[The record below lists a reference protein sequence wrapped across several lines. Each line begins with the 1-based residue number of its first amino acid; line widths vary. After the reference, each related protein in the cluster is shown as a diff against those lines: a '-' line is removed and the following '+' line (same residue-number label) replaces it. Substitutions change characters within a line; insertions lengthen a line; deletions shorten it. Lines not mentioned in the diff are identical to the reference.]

1 MEIIL
6 LGIKI
11 FSARILDVSLGTIRM
26 ILTVK
31 GKNLSASIM
40 GFCEVLIWFIIVKEA
55 LNTNETSLL
64 IPISYA
70 LGFSSGTYIGSYL
83 SDKFIS
89 GTLTVQIITSMKD
102 KKLIKIIK
110 KNGFGVSVIEVNK
123 YLGGER
129 KYLLIIEIDKKRLN
143 KLKTLV
149 KKLDKNCF
157 ITVDETKAV
166 YNGYFK

>member
-31 GKNLSASIM
+31 GKNGAASIM

-55 LNTNETSLL
+55 LNTTETSLI

-70 LGFSSGTYIGSYL
+70 LGFASGTYIGSYL

-89 GTLTVQIITSMKD
+89 GTLTVQIITSIKD
-102 KKLIKIIK
+102 KQIIK
-110 KNGFGVSVIEVNK
+110 TIKNNGFGVSVIEVNK
-123 YLGGER
+123 YLGGQK
-129 KYLLIIEIDKKRLN
+129 KYLLLIEIDKKRLT
-143 KLKTLV
+143 KLKKLV
-149 KKLDKNCF
+149 KQLDKKSF
-157 ITVDETKAV
+157 ITVNETKSV
-166 YNGYFK
+166 FNGYFK

>member
-6 LGIKI
+6 LSTKI

-40 GFCEVLIWFIIVKEA
+40 GFCEILIWFIIVKEA
-55 LNTNETSLL
+55 LNTTETSFL
-64 IPISYA
+64 IPMSYA
-70 LGFSSGTYIGSYL
+70 LGFASGTFIGSYL

-89 GTLTVQIITSMKD
+89 GTLTVQIITSIKD
-102 KKLIKIIK
+102 KKIIKIIK
-110 KNGFGVSVIEVNK
+110 ENGFGVSVLEVNK
-123 YLGGER
+123 YLGKQK
-129 KYLLIIEIDKKRLN
+129 KYLLLIEIDKNRLN
-143 KLKTLV
+143 KLKKLV

-157 ITVDETKAV
+157 ITVNETKSV
-166 YNGYFK
+166 FNGYFK